1 MLSTKLSRF
10 LSFPTRCFA
19 VLSALLLAFLLAM
32 GTGPLA
38 AQEITGTILG
48 TISDSTGALVPGA
61 KVTITNVDR
70 NAVLRT
76 VKTGNAG
83 EYSAPLLP
91 VGQYLVTIEAAGF
104 KKTTQT
110 GITLNVNDKRTVNAA
125 LEVGGNDETVSVQAN
140 ALQVNTESDAATG
153 LITGT
158 QVRELAL
165 QSRNYEELV
174 QLMPGVSADIGD
186 ALYAGV
192 SSPNGGTNE
201 TAFSLNGSF
210 GSANSWTVDG
220 ADNVDRGGN
229 FSLLNYPSVDAI
241 EEFKVLRGNYN
252 AEYGRSAGGVIN
264 VITRS
269 GTSKFHGGAYEFFR
283 NDILDAN
290 DWSNKQQSPAAD
302 RTPFRYND
310 FGWTLGGPVFI
321 PHVYN
326 EQRNKTFFFYSEEL
340 RRIVQQNPVTGVVP
354 DANERTGNFENPVCS
369 VYPNSDGSCS
379 GQVITNISQVGVI
392 NPAAAAYLKDV
403 YSHLPLPTTQS
414 QDILFSNQANIFNF
428 QQEIGR
434 IDHIFTPNLSGF
446 VRYMQDS
453 IPTVEGGGL
462 FNGNPLPNVAQTST
476 NSPGQNVAANLTW
489 TITPSMLNEVEYAW
503 SYGAI
508 RSHNIGQLA
517 AGNSPD
523 VAGAIALPFAETLD
537 RIPSIGFGQANAS
550 FFGFGTYGDFN
561 KNNAFFDNLTKTVGK
576 HSLKFGVS
584 YNHYEKSENSASNNA
599 GTFSFAATPFAGAP
613 ASDQKAEFEQEFA
626 LFLLGQSSQ
635 FTQSAKDF
643 RAVIFQNQIE
653 FYGQDSWKARP
664 NLTLS
669 FGLRYSLFRQPTDG
683 NAQATNFVPSRYV
696 AGNAPAI
703 DNGGNVCTAAT
714 QPCDTSITGAGSVV
728 PNPNYDPIN
737 GIIIGGS
744 GNGAHNSPYSTAIA
758 PQFHNGW
765 QPRVGFSFDPWN
777 DGKTAVRGG
786 YGIFVESPGIGFLEN
801 NEFINPPFVG
811 NTTINGAPFNNP
823 ASGSLSNN
831 SVQSVGGVSTNW
843 HQPYA
848 QQWDLDVQRQIPYDI
863 ILDVGYYGSKGTH
876 QLSQV
881 DINQPV
887 PGAYANNT
895 TIEAGLGAPPLGVQ
909 QMTSDSQNLLNLI
922 RPFQGY
928 GPIDIYEPI
937 FSSNYNSL
945 QSSLQKR
952 FKAGSLVGVN
962 YTWSKSLTNRPDQAG
977 GNLPVPQ
984 NTANLGAE
992 YGPSRF
998 DRRNVFNANW
1008 VYELPFFTEQ
1018 HGLVGHALGGWE
1030 FSGIVQAQSG
1040 QWLSA
1045 IGNSSV
1051 DPGGLGVF
1059 TSATAPNDPRPDQV
1073 GKPNSHAPH
1082 TIAQWYNTAAF
1093 ADVPSNEFRPGN
1105 APRATILGPGSQ
1117 RWDLSMLKNVKIFET
1132 QSFQFRAE
1140 AFNVWNH
1147 TNYNNVDTTQDDG
1160 LTGQVLGAGEK
1171 RILQVALKYNF

>member
-1 MLSTKLSRF
+1 MPF
-10 LSFPTRCFA
+10 SFPIRCRLLA
-19 VLSALLLAFLLAM
+19 ALLLLAA
-32 GTGPLA
+32 PLA
-38 AQEITGTILG
+38 SRAQEITGTILG
-48 TISDSTGALVPGA
+48 TVTDGSGAVVSGA
-61 KVTITNVDR
+61 QVTITNTDR
-70 NAVLRT
+70 HAIERT
-76 VKTGNAG
+76 LPTNKGG
-83 EYSAPLLP
+83 QYSAPLLP
-91 VGQYLVTIEAAGF
+91 VGRYDVTIEAPNF
-104 KKTTQT
+104 KKVTESD
-110 GITLNVNDKRTVNAA
+110 IILNVNDKRIVNAA
-125 LEVGGNDETVSVQAN
+125 LEVGSVAETVSVQAN

-192 SSPNGGTNE
+192 SAPNGNTNE

-241 EEFKVLRGNYN
+241 EEFKVLRGNYS
-252 AEYGRSAGGVIN
+252 AEYGRSAGGVVN

-283 NDILDAN
+283 NDVMDAN
-290 DWSNKQQSPAAD
+290 DWGNKQQDPVAP

-326 EQRNKTFFFYSEEL
+326 TERNKTFFFYSEEL
-340 RRIVQQNPVTGVVP
+340 RRVVQQNPVTGVAP
-354 DANERTGNFENPVCS
+354 DANERAGNFENPVCS
-369 VYPNSDGSCS
+369 TYPNSDGTCP
-379 GQVITNISQVGVI
+379 GTVINSVTQI

-403 YSHLPLPTTQS
+403 YSHVPLPTTPG
-414 QDILFSNQANIFNF
+414 QDLLFANESNIFNF

-434 IDHIFTPNLSGF
+434 IDHTFNTKLSGF
-446 VRYMQDS
+446 VRYIQDS

-462 FNGNPLPNVAQTST
+462 FNGNPLPNITQTST

-489 TITPSMLNEVEYAW
+489 TITPTWLNETEYAW
-503 SYGAI
+503 SFGAI
-508 RSHNIGQLA
+508 RSHNSGQLA
-517 AGNSPD
+517 ASNSPD
-523 VAGAIALPFAETLD
+523 VASSITLPFPETLN
-537 RIPSIGFGQANAS
+537 RIPSIAYGVGNAS

-561 KNNAFFDNLTKTVGK
+561 KNNAIFDNLTKTVGN
-576 HSLKFGVS
+576 HSLKFGFA

-599 GTFSFAATPFAGAP
+599 GTFSFQATPFAGAP

-626 LFLLGQSSQ
+626 LFLSGQFSQ
-635 FTQSAKDF
+635 FTQTANDF
-643 RAVIFQNQIE
+643 RAFIFQNQVE
-653 FYGQDSWKARP
+653 FYGQDTYKALP
-664 NLTLS
+664 NLTLN

-683 NAQATNFVPSRYV
+683 RGRATNFVPGSYN
-696 AGNAPAI
+696 AANAPGI
-703 DNGGNVCTAAT
+703 DDNGNVVAT
-714 QPCDTSITGAGSVV
+714 PT
-728 PNPNYDPIN
+728 YDPLN

-744 GNGAHNSPYSTAIA
+744 GNGAHNSPFGTAIA
-758 PQFHNGW
+758 PQTYSGV
-765 QPRVGFSFDPWN
+765 QPRIGFSFDPWN

-786 YGIFVESPGIGFLEN
+786 YGLFVDSPGVGFLEN
-801 NEFINPPFVG
+801 SEFINPPFVG
-811 NTTINGAPFNNP
+811 NTTINNAPNVFFNDP
-823 ASGSLSNN
+823 AAGSATNN
-831 SVQSVGGVSTNW
+831 SVQSVGGVSTKW

-848 QQWDLDVQRQIPYDI
+848 QQWDLDVQRQLKYDI
-863 ILDVGYYGSKGTH
+863 MVDVGYYGSRGVH

-881 DINQPV
+881 DINEPL
-887 PGAYANNT
+887 PGAYANNPI
-895 TIEAGLGAPPLGVQ
+895 IEGQIGG
-909 QMTSDSQNLLNLI
+909 QMTASNENLLNII

-928 GPIDIYEPI
+928 GPIDLYEPF

-945 QSSLQKR
+945 QTSLQKR
-952 FKAGSLVGVN
+952 FGGGSLVGVN
-962 YTWSKSLTNRPDQAG
+962 YTWAKSLTNRPDQPG

-984 NTANLGAE
+984 NTYNLNAE

-1008 VYELPFFTEQ
+1008 VYELPFFTKQE
-1018 HGLVGHALGGWE
+1018 GLVGRTLGGWE
-1030 FSGIVQAQSG
+1030 FSGIVELQSG
-1040 QWLSA
+1040 QWLTA
-1045 IGNSSV
+1045 IGNSSL

-1059 TSATAPNDPRPDQV
+1059 TSATAPNFPRPDQV
-1073 GKPNSHAPH
+1073 GNPNKGAPH
-1082 TIAQWYNTAAF
+1082 TVADWYNVSAF
-1093 ADVPSNEFRPGN
+1093 ADVPANEFRPGN
-1105 APRATILGPGSQ
+1105 SPRGSILGPGSQ
-1117 RWDLSMLKNVKIFET
+1117 RWDLSMLKNIRIVEN

-1147 TNYNNVDTTQDDG
+1147 TNFNNIDTTLDDG
-1160 LTGQVLGAGEK
+1160 TTGQVLGAGEK

>member
-1 MLSTKLSRF
+1 MLLAIFSKLSARHVGCGG
-10 LSFPTRCFA
+10 L
-19 VLSALLLAFLLAM
+19 LLALLLV
-32 GTGPLA
+32 TCTYPLA
-38 AQEITGTILG
+38 AQEVTGTISG
-48 TISDSTGALVPGA
+48 TVTDSSGAVVPGA
-61 KVTITNVDR
+61 KVTITNTDR
-70 NAVLRT
+70 NAVVRT
-76 VKTGNAG
+76 AKTSKAG
-83 EYSAPLLP
+83 DYSAPLLP
-91 VGQYLVTIEAAGF
+91 IGHYSVTIEAPGF
-104 KKTTQT
+104 KKTTQAN
-110 GITLNVNDKRTVNAA
+110 IVLDVNDKRSVNAA
-125 LEVGGNDETVSVQAN
+125 LQVGSNSETVTVEAN

-192 SSPNGGTNE
+192 SSPNGNTSE

-210 GSANSWTVDG
+210 GTSNSWTVDG

-241 EEFKVLRGNYN
+241 DEFKVLRGNYN

-269 GTSKFHGGAYEFFR
+269 GTSKFHGGVYEFFR
-283 NDILDAN
+283 NNVLDAN
-290 DWSNKQQSPAAD
+290 DWGNKQQSPIAA

-310 FGWTLGGPVFI
+310 FGWTFGGPVFI

-326 EQRNKTFFFYSEEL
+326 TERNRTFFFYSEEL
-340 RRIVQQNPVTGVVP
+340 RRVVQQNPVTGVVP
-354 DANERTGNFENPVCS
+354 DANERAGNFENPVCS
-369 VYPNSDGSCS
+369 VYPNADGSCP
-379 GQVITNISQVGVI
+379 GQVITNVSAI

-403 YSHLPLPTTQS
+403 YSHLPLPTTPS
-414 QDILFSNQANIFNF
+414 QDLLFANEGNIFNF

-434 IDHIFTPNLSGF
+434 IDHTFNSKLSGF
-446 VRYMQDS
+446 VRYIQDS

-462 FNGNPLPNVAQTST
+462 FNGNPLPNITQTST
-476 NSPGQNVAANLTW
+476 NSPGQNIAANLTW
-489 TITPSMLNEVEYAW
+489 TITPTMINEVEYAW
-503 SYGAI
+503 SFGAI
-508 RSHNIGQLA
+508 RSHNSGQLA
-517 AGNSPD
+517 ASNSPD
-523 VAGAIALPFAETLD
+523 VASAITLPFVETLN
-537 RIPSIGFGQANAS
+537 RIPSIAYGVANAS

-561 KNNAFFDNLTKTVGK
+561 KNNAIFDNLTKTVGK
-576 HSLKFGVS
+576 HSLKFGFS

-599 GTFSFAATPFAGAP
+599 GTFNFAATPYQGAP
-613 ASDQKAEFEQEFA
+613 VGDQKAEFEQEFS
-626 LFLLGQSSQ
+626 LFLSGQFSQ
-635 FTQSAKDF
+635 FTQSANDF

-653 FYGQDSWKARP
+653 FYGQDAYKPIP

-669 FGLRYSLFRQPTDG
+669 FGMRYSLFRQPTDG
-683 NAQATNFVPSRYV
+683 NGRATNFVPTRYI
-696 AGNAPAI
+696 ANNAPAI
-703 DNGGNVCTAAT
+703 DDNGNVVAT
-714 QPCDTSITGAGSVV
+714 PTYDPLNAIIVGGQTGAHG
-728 PNPNYDPIN
+728 
-737 GIIIGGS
+737 
-744 GNGAHNSPYSTAIA
+744 SPYGTAIA
-758 PQFHNGW
+758 PQFHSGY
-765 QPRVGFSFDPWN
+765 QPRLGFSFDPWN
-777 DGKTAVRGG
+777 NGKTALRGG
-786 YGIFVESPGIGFLEN
+786 YGIFVESPGVGFLEN

-811 NTTINGAPFNNP
+811 NTTISGAPFFNKP
-823 ASGSLSNN
+823 GAGSATNN
-831 SVQSVGGVSTNW
+831 SVQSVGGVSTDW

-848 QQWDLDVQRQIPYDI
+848 QQWDLDIQRQIPYDI
-863 ILDVGYYGSKGTH
+863 IIDLGYYGSKGTH

-881 DINQPV
+881 DINQPL
-887 PGAYANNT
+887 PGAYVNNA
-895 TIEAGLGAPPLGVQ
+895 TIENGLGYDPTANPPVPLQ
-909 QMTSDSQNLLNLI
+909 QITSDSQNLLNLI
-922 RPFQGY
+922 RPYKGY
-928 GPIDIYEPI
+928 GPIDVYEPI
-937 FSSNYNSL
+937 FSSNYNSF

-952 FKAGSLVGVN
+952 FKAGSLIGVN
-962 YTWSKSLTNRPDQAG
+962 YTWSKSLTDRPDQAG

-984 NTANLGAE
+984 NTYNLLAE

-1018 HGLVGHALGGWE
+1018 KGLVGRALGGWE
-1030 FSGIVQAQSG
+1030 FSGIVELQSG

-1073 GKPNSHAPH
+1073 GSPNKHAPR
-1082 TIAQWYNTAAF
+1082 TIAAWYNTAAF
-1093 ADVPSNEFRPGN
+1093 ADVPATEFRPGN
-1105 APRATILGPGSQ
+1105 STRATILGPGSQ
-1117 RWDLSMLKNVKIFET
+1117 RWDLAMLKNIKVYED

-1160 LTGQVLGAGEK
+1160 TTGQILGAGEK

>member
-1 MLSTKLSRF
+1 MLSILNSRF
-10 LSFPTRCFA
+10 AARIPCRSI
-19 VLSALLLAFLLAM
+19 ALLFALMLTLGAGWM
-32 GTGPLA
+32 S
-38 AQEITGTILG
+38 AQEVTGTILG
-48 TISDSTGALVPGA
+48 TVTDGTGAVVPNA
-61 KVTITNVDR
+61 KVTITNTDR
-70 NAVLRT
+70 NTVIRT
-76 VKTGNAG
+76 TKTGKAG

-91 VGQYLVTIEAAGF
+91 VGHYTVTIDAANFRKVTEAD
-104 KKTTQT
+104 
-110 GITLNVNDKRTVNAA
+110 IILNVNDKRVVDVT
-125 LEVGGNDETVSVQAN
+125 LQVGSADETVTVQAN

-158 QVRELAL
+158 QVRGLAL

-192 SSPNGGTNE
+192 SAPNGNTNE

-269 GTSKFHGGAYEFFR
+269 GTSKFHGGVYEFFR
-283 NDILDAN
+283 NDVLDAN
-290 DWSNKQQSPAAD
+290 DWGNKQQSPVAD

-310 FGWTLGGPVFI
+310 FGWTFGGPVFI

-326 EQRNKTFFFYSEEL
+326 TERKKTFFFYSEEL
-340 RRIVQQNPVTGVVP
+340 RRVVQQNPVTGVVP
-354 DANERTGNFENPVCS
+354 DANERAGNFENPVCNT
-369 VYPNSDGSCS
+369 YPNSDGTCPGS
-379 GQVITNISQVGVI
+379 VITSVSSI

-403 YSHLPLPTTQS
+403 YSHLPLPTTPS
-414 QDILFSNQANIFNF
+414 QDLLFANEGNIFNF

-434 IDHIFTPNLSGF
+434 IDHTFNSKLAGF

-462 FNGNPLPNVAQTST
+462 FNGNPLPNITQTST
-476 NSPGQNVAANLTW
+476 NSPGQNLAANLTW
-489 TITPSMLNEVEYAW
+489 TITPTLLNEVEYAW

-508 RSHNIGQLA
+508 RSHNSGQLA
-517 AGNSPD
+517 ASNSPD
-523 VAGAIALPFAETLD
+523 VAGAITLPFPETLN
-537 RIPSIGFGQANAS
+537 RIPSIAYGVGNAS

-561 KNNAFFDNLTKTVGK
+561 KNNAIFDNLTKTVGK
-576 HSLKFGVS
+576 HSLKFGFA

-599 GTFSFAATPFAGAP
+599 GTFNFAATPFIGAP
-613 ASDQKAEFEQEFA
+613 SSDQKAEFEQEFA
-626 LFLLGQSSQ
+626 LFLLGQFSQ
-635 FTQSAKDF
+635 FTQSVNDF
-643 RAVIFQNQIE
+643 RAFIFQNQVE
-653 FYGQDSWKARP
+653 FYGQDSYKVMP
-664 NLTLS
+664 NLTLN

-683 NAQATNFVPSRYV
+683 RARATNFVPSRYN
-696 AGNAPAI
+696 AANAPMI
-703 DNGGNVCTAAT
+703 DDNGNVVAT
-714 QPCDTSITGAGSVV
+714 PD
-728 PNPNYDPIN
+728 YDPLN

-744 GNGAHNSPYSTAIA
+744 GNGAHNSPFGTAIA

-765 QPRVGFSFDPWN
+765 QPRIGFSFDPFN
-777 DGKTAVRGG
+777 NGKTSIRGG
-786 YGIFVESPGIGFLEN
+786 YGIFVESPGVGFLEN

-811 NTTINGAPFNNP
+811 NTTINGGLFNDP
-823 ASGSLSNN
+823 AAGSPTNN
-831 SVQSVGGVSTNW
+831 SAQSVGGTSTNW

-863 ILDVGYYGSKGTH
+863 IIDIGYYGSKGTH
-876 QLSQV
+876 QLSQI
-881 DINQPV
+881 DINQPI
-887 PGAYANNT
+887 PGSYVNNA
-895 TIEAGLGAPPLGVQ
+895 TIEAGLGAPPLQ
-909 QMTSDSQNLLNLI
+909 QMTSDSQNLLNII

-928 GPIDIYEPI
+928 GPIDVYEPI

-945 QSSLQKR
+945 QTSLQKR
-952 FKAGSLVGVN
+952 FHGDSLVGVN
-962 YTWSKSLTNRPDQAG
+962 YTWAKSLTNRPDQPG

-984 NTANLGAE
+984 NTYNLQAE

-1008 VYELPFFTEQ
+1008 VYELPFFTTQ
-1018 HGLVGHALGGWE
+1018 QGFVGHTLGGWE
-1030 FSGIVQAQSG
+1030 FSGIVELQSG
-1040 QWLSA
+1040 QWLTA
-1045 IGNSSV
+1045 VGNQSV

-1059 TSATAPNDPRPDQV
+1059 TSATAPNVVRPDQV
-1073 GKPNSHAPH
+1073 GNPNSHAPR
-1082 TIAQWYNTAAF
+1082 TIGQWYNTSAF
-1093 ADVPSNEFRPGN
+1093 ADVPTNEFRPGN
-1105 APRATILGPGSQ
+1105 SPRASILGPGSE
-1117 RWDLSMLKNVKIFET
+1117 RWDLALLKNIKVFEQ

-1160 LTGQVLGAGEK
+1160 TTGQVLGAGEK
-1171 RILQVALKYNF
+1171 RILQLALKYNF